1 MAKYAGQCEACG
13 EGPGVPVV
21 LKSPAEDMILCDIC
35 IIDWADEIV
44 KVNDDRNARK
54 NVAKQMV

>member
-35 IIDWADEIV
+35 IIYWADEIV
-44 KVNDDRNARK
+44 EVNDA
-54 NVAKQMV
+54 